1 MEMLEWFRKYGRM
14 FRHIALSAVS
24 RNSATASVSWLFT
37 HFGDWIRTF
46 TFIPSQRSG
55 ENLAVY
61 DLTKADYIKW
71 LNKADVF
78 IEDNENNIVGLE
90 QLNIRRF
97 IVARPWNSS
106 KMELKAILSML
117 TDMPI
122 KRLK

>member
-1 MEMLEWFRKYGRM
+1 MQKCLSGSGNTVSYFGILLCRQYPRNAA
-14 FRHIALSAVS
+14 IASA
-24 RNSATASVSWLFT
+24 SWLLT

-46 TFIPSQRSG
+46 TFIPSQRNG
-55 ENLAVY
+55 ENLPLY

-78 IEDNENNIVGLE
+78 IEDNENNIAGLE

-106 KMELKAILSML
+106 KIGAQRAFIY
-117 TDMPI
+117 TN
-122 KRLK
+122 